1 MLSDFELI
9 VHRLPECKEAKVYC
23 IGDLHVGA
31 IESNVK
37 GWEQFTQMVLTEDNS
52 YICLLGD
59 LMNNATRS
67 SVSNPFDDAMSA
79 YPRPREQKRY
89 LANALAP
96 LRSRILCSV
105 SGNHCFRSGKDADD
119 DPMLDIMT
127 KLDLEDY
134 HRQNAAFVKLAFGTR
149 HKIKGGVEAPLQTY
163 VMCVTHG
170 SGGGIYTGAAVNR
183 NERFGM
189 VLEGVDILAVG
200 HTHKG
205 TVSKPS
211 KIVVDIRSNCVTQK
225 SMTVISACSWLSY
238 GGYAM
243 RKMLL
248 PSAAQDPYQPQTLL
262 LGGSR
267 NKRYIKTVW

>member
-1 MLSDFELI
+1 M
-9 VHRLPECKEAKVYC
+9 
-23 IGDLHVGA
+23 
-31 IESNVK
+31 
-37 GWEQFTQMVLTEDNS
+37 
-52 YICLLGD
+52 CLLGD

-67 SVSNPFDDAMSA
+67 SVSNCFDDAMSA

-96 LRSRILCSV
+96 ISERILCAV

-119 DPMLDIMT
+119 DPMLDIMA
-127 KLDLEDY
+127 KLDLEDLY
-134 HRQNAAFVKLAFGTR
+134 RQNAAFVKLAFGSR
-149 HKIKGGVEAPLQTY
+149 SKNGENVPLQTY

-211 KIVVDIRSNCVTQK
+211 KIVVDIRSNVVIQK

-248 PSAAQDPYQPQTLL
+248 PSSAQDPDQPQTLL
-262 LGGSR
+262 LGGTRSAR
-267 NKRYIKTVW
+267 FVKTVW

>member
-1 MLSDFELI
+1 MRSDFDLI
-9 VHRLPECKEAKVYC
+9 VHRLPECKEARLYC

-31 IESNVK
+31 IEANLK
-37 GWEQFTQMVLTEDNS
+37 GWETFVQTILQEKHAYV
-52 YICLLGD
+52 CLLGD

-67 SVSNPFDDAMSA
+67 SVSNVFEETM
-79 YPRPREQKRY
+79 RPRDQKRY

-96 LRSRILCSV
+96 LSERILCAV
-105 SGNHCFRSGKDADD
+105 SGNHEQRSGKDADN
-119 DPMLDIMT
+119 DPMLDIMA
-127 KLDLEDY
+127 KLDLEDLY
-134 HRQNAAFVKLAFGTR
+134 RPNVAFVKLAFGSR
-149 HKIKGGVEAPLQTY
+149 LKMRGGIEAPLQTY
-163 VMCVTHG
+163 VLCVTHG
-170 SGGGIYTGAAVNR
+170 TGGGIYTGAAVNR

-205 TVSKPS
+205 MISKPS
-211 KIVVDIRSNCVTQK
+211 KIVVDIRSNTVQQK

-248 PSAAQDPYQPQTLL
+248 PTAAQDPEQPQVLL
-262 LGGSR
+262 LGGLR
-267 NKRYIKTVW
+267 DKRYIKTVW